1 MSSVVS
7 NCAFCRNL
15 GLGRSEGAGTFA
27 FLLNV
32 PKCVIQDKLVIVYVW
47 VEGAIPMLL
56 HPILKDGYFIVGL
69 DQFLLELDDRRELLV
84 RGSSAA
90 IAIFL
95 LLLTSGGGLQEC
107 DLKVWRRA

>member
-1 MSSVVS
+1 M
-7 NCAFCRNL
+7 FCRNL
-15 GLGRSEGAGTFA
+15 GIEWSEGSGIFS
-27 FLLNV
+27 FLANV
-32 PKCVIQDKLVIVYVW
+32 LDCVTQDEFVVIHVSL
-47 VEGAIPMLL
+47 EGSIPMLFC
-56 HPILKDGYFIVGL
+56 PPLKDGRFIVGL